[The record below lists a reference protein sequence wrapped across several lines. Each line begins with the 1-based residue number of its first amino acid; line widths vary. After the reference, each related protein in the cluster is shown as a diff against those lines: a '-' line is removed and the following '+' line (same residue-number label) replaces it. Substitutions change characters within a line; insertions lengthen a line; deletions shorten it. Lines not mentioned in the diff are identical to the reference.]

1 MAIFTKRIDDI
12 NEQDLQEMVDQKFA
26 ESKTVEY
33 KERLSVGSES
43 DRKKFL
49 SQVSSFANAA
59 GGHLI
64 YGVRAADGV
73 PEEVVGLEI
82 DNPDGELLRLED
94 MVRAGIR
101 PRIPG
106 VLMRAVTVKTDKVAI
121 VIRVP
126 KSWARPHQVVFNSE
140 YRFYSR
146 ASNGKYTLD
155 VDELRS
161 LFSLSETTAERV
173 KNFRADRLG
182 QVVAD
187 EATVALPEGA
197 KTILHSVPLNAFDL
211 AARYDMDL
219 AAQDTGLLQ
228 PLRSITGWSAPT
240 YNFDGLY
247 TSSSREGVAH
257 SYLQVFRS
265 GIVEAANTSLLE
277 HGPEE
282 PKFIASIPYEEALL
296 RGLRRILDLQKRLGV
311 EPPVVVM
318 LSLVGVKSYMMYVAP
333 ERRFDGGHPI
343 DRDALLIPEVL
354 VEDLDGDVDAILH
367 PIFDALWNATGWAG
381 SINFDE
387 AKKWVG
393 IKR

>member
-1 MAIFTKRIDDI
+1 MAIFTKRMDDI
-12 NEQDLQEMVDQKFA
+12 SEHDLQELVDQKFA

-49 SQVSSFANAA
+49 SQVSSLANAA

-64 YGVRAADGV
+64 YGVRATDGE

-82 DNPDGELLRLED
+82 ANPDGELLRLED
-94 MVRAGIR
+94 MVRTGVR

-106 VLMRAVTVKTDKVAI
+106 LQMRAITVRADKVAI

-126 KSWARPHQVVFNSE
+126 KSWARPHQVVFNGE

-161 LFSLSETTAERV
+161 LFVLSEATAERV

-182 QVVAD
+182 QVVAG
-187 EATVALPEGA
+187 EATVTLPEGA
-197 KTILHSVPLNAFDL
+197 KTILHSIPLNAFDP
-211 AARYDMDL
+211 ATRYDMGL

-228 PLRSITGWSAPT
+228 PLWSTGWSAPT

-247 TSSSREGVAH
+247 TSSSRDQVEH

-265 GIVEAANTSLLE
+265 GIIEAVNTSLLE
-277 HGPEE
+277 HGPDE
-282 PKFIASIPYEEALL
+282 PKFIANVAYEDALL
-296 RGLRRILDLQKRLGV
+296 RGLRRILDLQKRLDV
-311 EPPVVVM
+311 EPPVIVM
-318 LSLVGVKSYMMYVAP
+318 LSLVGVKGYIMYVGP
-333 ERRFDGGHPI
+333 ERRFDAGHSI

-354 VEDLDGDVDAILH
+354 VEDLDADVDTILR
-367 PIFDALWNATGWAG
+367 PIFDALWNATGWPG

-387 AKKWVG
+387 AGKWVG
-393 IKR
+393 RRR

>member
-1 MAIFTKRIDDI
+1 MFIFTKRLD
-12 NEQDLQEMVDQKFA
+12 EVGETDLQELVDQKFS

-82 DNPDGELLRLED
+82 ANPDGELLRLED
-94 MVRAGIR
+94 MVRAGVR

-106 VLMRAVTVKTDKVAI
+106 VLMKAVTVKTDKVAI
-121 VIRVP
+121 VIRIP
-126 KSWARPHQVVFNSE
+126 KSWARPHQVVFNGE

-161 LFSLSETTAERV
+161 LFALSETTAERV
-173 KNFRADRLG
+173 RSFRADRLS

-197 KTILHSVPLNAFDL
+197 KTILHSVPLNAFDP
-211 AARYDMDL
+211 ATRYDMEL
-219 AAQDTGLLQ
+219 AAQDTKFLE
-228 PLRSITGWSAPT
+228 PLRSTGWSAPT
-240 YNFDGLY
+240 YNFDGVY
-247 TSSSREGVAH
+247 TSSSRDQVEH

-277 HGPEE
+277 QGPDEQ
-282 PKFIASIPYEEALL
+282 KFIASVPYEEALL
-296 RGLRRILDLQKRLGV
+296 FGLRRILDLQKRLGV

-318 LSLVGVKSYMMYVAP
+318 LSLLGVKGYMMYIP
-333 ERRFDGGHPI
+333 MERRFGGGRPI
-343 DRDALLIPEVL
+343 DRDALLIPERL
-354 VEDLDGDVDAILH
+354 VEDLDADVDTVLR
-367 PIFDALWNATGWAG
+367 PVFDALWNATGWPG

-387 AKKWVG
+387 LGKWVG
-393 IKR
+393 RRR